1 MFNVFNLFRSK
12 QDVEPALVIEPV
24 EVVEVV
30 DEVVEEVVEKPVPV
44 PAQPVLTL
52 GKWCEMSGMVLF
64 TFKKTSKASREEC
77 PRCGRDI
84 HCGKAGRF
92 MPHHEIKPLP
102 KN

>member
-1 MFNVFNLFRSK
+1 MFNLLDLFRNK
-12 QDVEPALVIEPV
+12 QDVEPALVIQPV

-30 DEVVEEVVEKPVPV
+30 EEVVKEPVPV

-52 GKWCEMSGMVLF
+52 GKWCEMSGLVLF

-84 HCGKAGRF
+84 HCGKSGRF
-92 MPHHEIKPLP
+92 MPHHEVKPIP

>member
-1 MFNVFNLFRSK
+1 MFNLLDLFRNK

-24 EVVEVV
+24 EVVE
-30 DEVVEEVVEKPVPV
+30 EVVEKPV
-44 PAQPVLTL
+44 AITHATL
-52 GKWCEMSGMVLF
+52 GKWCEMSGMVRF
-64 TFKKTSKASREEC
+64 AFKKTSKASRQEC

-92 MPHHEIKPLP
+92 MPHHEVKPIP

>member
-1 MFNVFNLFRSK
+1 MFNLLDLFRNK

-30 DEVVEEVVEKPVPV
+30 EEVVKK

-52 GKWCEMSGMVLF
+52 GKWCEMSGMVRF
-64 TFKKTSKASREEC
+64 AFKKTSKASRQEC

-92 MPHHEIKPLP
+92 MPHHEVKPIP

>member
-1 MFNVFNLFRSK
+1 MFNVFNLFRNK

-24 EVVEVV
+24 EVVE
-30 DEVVEEVVEKPVPV
+30 KPVPV
-44 PAQPVLTL
+44 PAQPILTL
-52 GKWCEMSGMVLF
+52 GKWCEMSGLVLF
-64 TFKKTSKASREEC
+64 TFKKISKASREEC

-84 HCGKAGRF
+84 HCGKVGRF